1 MSLKSDNTEESF
13 QYMKQE
19 KWDVDFG
26 FNYGKLPPFLVTWR
40 FVREMVGSAV
50 VVSVCIYPREGGER
64 EREREEFKTCLLH
77 VTESQSTTFYSIF
90 ISFFPFQISTK
101 TISVNF
107 RVIIF
112 YYPKIYYKLH
122 FTL

>member
-64 EREREEFKTCLLH
+64 ERERERERRVQDLSFACDRISIYHFL
-77 VTESQSTTFYSIF
+77 FYIYF
-90 ISFFPFQISTK
+90 FFSFS
-101 TISVNF
+101 NF
-107 RVIIF
+107 
-112 YYPKIYYKLH
+112 Y
-122 FTL
+122 